1 MPNDIKFNKQQVPNC
16 DVYSIKLNS
25 TPYLTKVDGNESLT
39 FTRIGQDHE
48 QGFTISI
55 TGPNAPDDI
64 VVDTGSDSTDISVPD
79 TSQETEWK
87 YTISFHKEAEIGD
100 TVVDLDPIIIINP
113 GKSSFLLR
121 ALVAFTFGVAAT
133 LGATKL
139 FPGLLG

>member
-1 MPNDIKFNKQQVPNC
+1 MPKDIKFKKQQVPNC
-16 DVYSIKLNS
+16 DVYLIKLNN
-25 TPYLTKVDGNESLT
+25 TPYLTKVDGHESLT

-55 TGPNAPDDI
+55 TGPNAPADI
-64 VVDTGSDSTDISVPD
+64 VVGTGSDSTQISVPN

-113 GKSSFLLR
+113 GKSSFMLHVV
-121 ALVAFTFGVAAT
+121 VAFAVGVALTFGAAQ
-133 LGATKL
+133 L